1 MEFQDFSSRF
11 PIKTTYTEYSH
22 YQQFLQ
28 KNPERK
34 CSENLYFCCLNNFE
48 NFKYPKFVWCN
59 NFTYDNSFI
68 FHPQCHALASLF
80 LNMPRYTLALF
91 FPFSLLNQSGPA
103 EQLVASPI
111 LHSWGNEFDASP
123 VPYFRE
129 D

>member
-1 MEFQDFSSRF
+1 MLIRTIEGVTRTKGTQGIFGVVLEDF
-11 PIKTTYTEYSH
+11 I
-22 YQQFLQ
+22 
-28 KNPERK
+28 N
-34 CSENLYFCCLNNFE
+34 EN
-48 NFKYPKFVWCN
+48 
-59 NFTYDNSFI
+59 
-68 FHPQCHALASLF
+68 
-80 LNMPRYTLALF
+80 RYTLALF